1 MKLSNTV
8 SRFSHQAKRGTAI
21 QFKPNEAGST
31 TLKQIP
37 APRSTSSRYLAD
49 FNEKRARERRDAVS
63 QYYRDHDITMAS
75 KKDSVRL
82 SAAAL
87 LYTGKM
93 HVDETDFLVGSNFT
107 LYRFH
112 PNPFLPSFNFTLT
125 RFHPNPFLPAPNLL
139 LVQFYPFQT
148 QPCSILTRIYG
159 NTKKSLTIL
168 PQLFYRGG

>member
-1 MKLSNTV
+1 MTY
-8 SRFSHQAKRGTAI
+8 FFQAKRGTAI

-93 HVDETDFLVGSNFT
+93 HVDETDFLVSKNFT
-107 LYRFH
+107 LY
-112 PNPFLPSFNFTLT
+112 PFLPSFNFLLLQFHPYPCSVSHYSIVT
-125 RFHPNPFLPAPNLL
+125 RFHP
-139 LVQFYPFQT
+139 Q
-148 QPCSILTRIYG
+148 R
-159 NTKKSLTIL
+159 IL
-168 PQLFYRGG
+168 PLLGPIFTLTGIYPIFRELPNSFKQNCLYVWPIG

>member
-1 MKLSNTV
+1 MTV
-8 SRFSHQAKRGTAI
+8 PRFGFFSRIRVKTLLKFYFQAKRGTTSAI
-21 QFKPNEAGST
+21 QFKPNEA
-31 TLKQIP
+31 TLAQNRLP

-93 HVDETDFLVGSNFT
+93 HVDETDFLV
-107 LYRFH
+107 
-112 PNPFLPSFNFTLT
+112 
-125 RFHPNPFLPAPNLL
+125 
-139 LVQFYPFQT
+139 
-148 QPCSILTRIYG
+148 
-159 NTKKSLTIL
+159 SLGC
-168 PQLFYRGG
+168 PRR

>member
-1 MKLSNTV
+1 MTHH
-8 SRFSHQAKRGTAI
+8 SHGYDGNHKFFFNSLNGPLTYFFQAKRGTAI

-139 LVQFYPFQT
+139 LVQFYPF
-148 QPCSILTRIYG
+148 
-159 NTKKSLTIL
+159 
-168 PQLFYRGG
+168 